1 MGAMEAQMEKPKLN
15 VSTRQV
21 LNDLAFTALAAFATG
36 ATVGGLAFVV
46 VRFFAA

>member
-1 MGAMEAQMEKPKLN
+1 MESKLN

-21 LNDLAFTALAAFATG
+21 LNDLAFTAMAAFATG
-36 ATVGGLAFVV
+36 AAVGGLAFIV

>member
-1 MGAMEAQMEKPKLN
+1 MQPTLN

-36 ATVGGLAFVV
+36 TMVGGLAFIV